1 MTGGSVVE
9 GLAADDGRDPED
21 ELQVISREGFLTWM
35 SHINSYNRNGSKIYL
50 NRFKSDLI
58 ILGMLQTMK
67 ASTITL
73 QTVMRVFSL
82 VRLEAEI

>member
-1 MTGGSVVE
+1 
-9 GLAADDGRDPED
+9 
-21 ELQVISREGFLTWM
+21 M

-50 NRFKSDLI
+50 NRIKSDLI
-58 ILGMLQTMK
+58 ILGMLQTMT

-82 VRLEAEI
+82 FLLEAEI